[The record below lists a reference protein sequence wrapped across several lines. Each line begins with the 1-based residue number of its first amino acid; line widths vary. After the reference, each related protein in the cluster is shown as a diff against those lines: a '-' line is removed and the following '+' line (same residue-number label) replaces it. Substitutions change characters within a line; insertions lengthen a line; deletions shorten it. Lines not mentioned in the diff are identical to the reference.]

1 MMNRTPALSPT
12 VAADLIRS
20 VDVHRPVIP
29 ARHLSLV
36 RAVCLQSVALGL
48 ELGGED
54 RRLRALRSRSAASLL
69 LELSCTWLDATTRD
83 DLAIVCWEAAA
94 AS

>member
-1 MMNRTPALSPT
+1 MSRTPSLSPT

-20 VDVHRPVIP
+20 VDAHRAVIP

-48 ELGGED
+48 ELGAGD
-54 RRLRALRSRSAASLL
+54 RGRRARRARSSATLL
-69 LELSCTWLDATTRD
+69 LELTCSWLDPTTRQ
-83 DLAIVCWEAAA
+83 DLAVVCWEAAA